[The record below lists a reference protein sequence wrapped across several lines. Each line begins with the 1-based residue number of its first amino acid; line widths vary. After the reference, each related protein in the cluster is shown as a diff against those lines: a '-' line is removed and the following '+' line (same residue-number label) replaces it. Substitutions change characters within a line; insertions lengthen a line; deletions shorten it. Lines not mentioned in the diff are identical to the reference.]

1 MSFSNLIESKIR
13 DIEWGILFLELLSSL
28 ELEAASP
35 SCAVGEGISQQLSSF
50 LKAEGL
56 SGPFMGMLLSKS
68 ANGILCSQ

>member
-1 MSFSNLIESKIR
+1 MGVEY
-13 DIEWGILFLELLSSL
+13 GILFLEPLNSL

-35 SCAVGEGISQQLSSF
+35 SCTVGEGVSQQLSSF

-56 SGPFMGMLLSKS
+56 SGLFMGMLLSKS